1 MSWQM
6 AVVGAIGA
14 AQFQQQGAIGKY
26 NQAVN
31 NRNAQVL
38 EQQAQTIDNQ
48 VNFDL
53 AQFDKEF
60 RIEM

>member
-1 MSWQM
+1 M

-31 NRNAQVL
+31 NRNAVV
-38 EQQAQTIDNQ
+38 A
-48 VNFDL
+48 
-53 AQFDKEF
+53 
-60 RIEM
+60 